1 MRPRQPSRFHSR
13 LRVARGEAGS
23 RDSSDRIAPG
33 NQESAQPCPA
43 PHWPARWKPIEV
55 ASLLPRTV
63 RQRSAT
69 APRAPLEEPK
79 SLSFLAL
86 DDLQDLIGLNVLQ
99 NLNPS
104 AGPAQ
109 LNFFDSCIT
118 AQPKMDALIR
128 GTSETPRSGY
138 MVVLH
143 QAGFSCD
150 FDARANSV
158 SVAFDAN
165 RLKQNP
171 MVVVRCGVV
180 EQLGTITNGGY
191 NHINLAVVIEI
202 AERTP
207 TMSGTNLHIRTG
219 FRAFIN
225 ECSILDI
232 LEHGICLLVVLLR
245 VVIGVLTNVRVGG
258 EKILKTIVIEVIDAI
273 APTAH
278 L

>member
-1 MRPRQPSRFHSR
+1 MRPRQPSRFLSR
-13 LRVARGEAGS
+13 PRVARGQGES
-23 RDSSDRIAPG
+23 RDSSGRIAPG

-43 PHWPARWKPIEV
+43 PYGPARWKSIE
-55 ASLLPRTV
+55 AAALLPCTV
-63 RQRSAT
+63 RQRPST
-69 APRAPLEEPK
+69 APRALLQKAE

-86 DDLQDLIGLNVLQ
+86 GDLQDLIGLDVLQ
-99 NLNPS
+99 NLNPP

-158 SVAFDAN
+158 AVAFDAD

-171 MVVVRCGVV
+171 MVAVGCGVV
-180 EQLGTITNGGY
+180 KQFGMITNGGY

-207 TMSGTNLHIRTG
+207 TMSGTDLHIRPSL
-219 FRAFIN
+219 RAYIA
-225 ECSILDI
+225 ECPVLEI
-232 LEHGICLLVVLLR
+232 LEHGVCLAVVVLR
-245 VVIGVLTNVRVGG
+245 GVSGVVTGVRGAA
-258 EKILKTIVIEVIDAI
+258 E
-273 APTAH
+273 
-278 L
+278 